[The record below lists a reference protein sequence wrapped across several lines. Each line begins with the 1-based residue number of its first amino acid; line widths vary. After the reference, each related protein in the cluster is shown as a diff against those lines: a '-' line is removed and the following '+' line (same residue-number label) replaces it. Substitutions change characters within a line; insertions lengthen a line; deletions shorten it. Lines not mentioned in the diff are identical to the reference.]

1 MIGAHTTYIVQLV
14 LGGFMAER
22 RSIEMY
28 SGRTGFPT
36 QLQLLTRVSN
46 AAACS
51 ALALSLG
58 LATVAQAAEVQDSK
72 TQLPTVKVEDTAVP
86 YKQETLSSPKYTEP
100 LRDTPQNITVITN
113 DLIQAQGVQS
123 LRDILS
129 NVPGIT
135 FGGAEGGNGYGDNII
150 LRGYDISNNSADI
163 TVDGVRDTGR
173 FTRSDSF
180 NLESVEVVKGANSVY
195 SGAGSIS
202 GTVNL
207 VTKSPKNEDVSTV
220 TAGLGTDNYQRA
232 TLDTNKVIG
241 EGAAFRLNLMTH
253 ANEVA
258 GRDYVEYER
267 WGIAPS
273 IAFGLDTDTKIVL
286 SAHFQDD
293 KGWNDYGVP
302 IRMGREVPGVA
313 RSNYY
318 GLNNLDGENTDSRSL
333 SASVEHRFNENL
345 SLRNLSRWSQ
355 VDGRFINTALQGRVC
370 IEAGEYPIGVSIAA
384 TPPAL
389 PPLLCTASGTYE
401 YSGGPRAAGRDS
413 VNTTALNQIDL
424 TWDFSTGG
432 VENTLV
438 LGNQI
443 STERGDR
450 ENQNYVATAGTI
462 KVTDL
467 YNPDSYWSGP
477 VNKTLAGKSNS
488 KLDVTAFYAS
498 NTFKFSPQWQ
508 ANIGLRYDHYTLDQ
522 ETFAFTGGALTGINT
537 DSTVKF
543 DDEIISGRI
552 GLVYKPQENASIY
565 ASYGSSANPTTPS
578 ANATC
583 NVNTN
588 CFTDPEESRNIEL
601 GTKWDLLEGKLGLTA
616 AIFRNEKTNARVP
629 SDTDSNSVVI
639 LEGESRVDGIELGVS
654 GQIRDNWSIFAGYVF
669 LDSETLQSV
678 SNTVAARDGDPQK
691 GHALANT
698 PENSGTVWTTY
709 SFASGV
715 DVSYGLRFAS
725 GSYIGNGPTT
735 LTTSDGEVTIDPKVP
750 SYLVHNAAASYILG
764 QVTLQLNLNN
774 LTNEEYFTSITTNPN
789 RWALPAPERSAIFSA
804 SYTF

>member
-1 MIGAHTTYIVQLV
+1 MASARISFGSSINHTQLHDSVSRIATSSLLV
-14 LGGFMAER
+14 LGMG
-22 RSIEMY
+22 
-28 SGRTGFPT
+28 
-36 QLQLLTRVSN
+36 LT
-46 AAACS
+46 A
-51 ALALSLG
+51 
-58 LATVAQAAEVQDSK
+58 VAQAAPAQEEK
-72 TQLPTVKVEDTAVP
+72 PQLPTVKVEDTAVP
-86 YKQETLSSPKYTEP
+86 YKAEKASSPKYTEP

-202 GTVNL
+202 GTVNM
-207 VTKSPKNEDVSTV
+207 VTKSPKNEDASTV
-220 TAGLGTDNYQRA
+220 SAGLGTDNYQRA

-241 EGAAFRLNLMTH
+241 EGVAFRLNLMTH

-318 GLNNLDGENTDSRSL
+318 GLHNLDGENTDSRSL
-333 SASVEHRFNENL
+333 SASVEHRFSENL

-370 IEAGEYPIGVSIAA
+370 IEAGEYPIGVSIAPTA
-384 TPPAL
+384 PAL
-389 PPLLCTASGTYE
+389 CVASGAYE

-413 VNTTALNQIDL
+413 INTTALNQIDL

-488 KLDVTAFYAS
+488 ELDVVAFYAS
-498 NTFKFSPQWQ
+498 NTLKFSPQWQ
-508 ANIGLRYDHYTLDQ
+508 ANIGLRYDHYTLSQ
-522 ETFAFTGGALTGINT
+522 ETFTVANGQITSPPAPPAGQRAAPPAF
-537 DSTVKF
+537 KF
-543 DDEIISGRI
+543 DDELISGRV
-552 GLVYKPQENASIY
+552 GVVYKPQENASIY

-578 ANATC
+578 SNATC
-583 NVNTN
+583 NFLTN
-588 CFTDPEESRNIEL
+588 CFTDPEKSRNIEL
-601 GTKWDLLEGKLGLTA
+601 GTKWDLLEGRLGLTA

-639 LEGESRVDGIELGVS
+639 LEGQSRVDGIELGVS

-678 SNTVAARDGDPQK
+678 SDAVAARDGDPQK

-725 GSYIGNGPTT
+725 GAYIGNGPTT
-735 LTTSDGEVTIDPKVP
+735 LTTSDGVVTIDPKVP
-750 SYLVHNAAASYILG
+750 SYVVHNAAVSYVIG
-764 QVTLQLNLNN
+764 QTTLQLNLNN

>member
-1 MIGAHTTYIVQLV
+1 MAASSLLVISMGVAASAH
-14 LGGFMAER
+14 
-22 RSIEMY
+22 
-28 SGRTGFPT
+28 
-36 QLQLLTRVSN
+36 
-46 AAACS
+46 
-51 ALALSLG
+51 
-58 LATVAQAAEVQDSK
+58 AAETQQEK
-72 TQLPTVKVEDTAVP
+72 TQLPTVKVEDSAIP
-86 YKQETLSSPKYTEP
+86 YKAETVSSPKYTEP

-150 LRGYDISNNSADI
+150 LRGYDISNNSSDI

-180 NLESVEVVKGANSVY
+180 NLESVEVIKGANSVY
-195 SGAGSIS
+195 SGAGSVS
-202 GTVNL
+202 GTVNM

-220 TAGLGTDNYQRA
+220 TAGIGTDNYQRA

-241 EGAAFRLNLMTH
+241 EGVAFRVNLMTH

-273 IAFGLDTDTKIVL
+273 IAFGLATDTKIVL

-302 IRMGREVPGVA
+302 IRMGREVPGVE

-318 GLNNLDGENTDSRSL
+318 GFHNLDGENTDSRSL
-333 SASVEHRFNENL
+333 SATVEHHFSNTL

-355 VDGRFINTALQGRVC
+355 VDARFINTALQGRVC
-370 IEAGEYPIGVSIAA
+370 IEAGEYPIGVAVPA
-384 TPPAL
+384 DNPP
-389 PPLLCTASGTYE
+389 PLCTASGTYE

-413 VNTTALNQIDL
+413 INTTALNQLDL
-424 TWDFSTGG
+424 TWDFSVGNI
-432 VENTLV
+432 ENTLV

-450 ENQNYVATAGTI
+450 QNFNYVNTAGTI
-462 KVTDL
+462 QVADL
-467 YNPDSYWSGP
+467 YNPNSYWAGP
-477 VNKTLAGKSNS
+477 VNKTLSGKSNS
-488 KLDVTAFYAS
+488 ELDVVAFYGS
-498 NTFKFSPQWQ
+498 NTIKFSPQWQ
-508 ANIGLRYDHYTLDQ
+508 ANIGLRYDHFTLSQ
-522 ETFAFTGGALTGINT
+522 ETFTVSNGQITSPTPPAAGEPFVPAAF
-537 DSTVKF
+537 KF
-543 DDEIISGRI
+543 DEELFSGRV

-565 ASYGSSANPTTPS
+565 ASYSSSANPTAPS

-583 NVNTN
+583 NYRTN
-588 CFTDPEESRNIEL
+588 CFTDPEKSRNYEL
-601 GTKWDLLEGKLGLTA
+601 GTKWDLFDNKLGLTA
-616 AIFRNEKTNARVP
+616 ALFRNEKTNARVP
-629 SDTDSNSVVI
+629 SDTEQNSVVI
-639 LEGESRVDGIELGVS
+639 LEGKSRVDGIELGVS
-654 GQIRDNWSIFAGYVF
+654 GQINDSWSVFAGYVY

-678 SNTVAARDGDPQK
+678 SDVVAARDGDPQK

-709 SFASGV
+709 TFDSGLGL
-715 DVSYGLRFAS
+715 SYGLRFAS
-725 GSYIGNGPTT
+725 GAYMSNGPTNIVTADGPVT
-735 LTTSDGEVTIDPKVP
+735 LDPKIP
-750 SYLVHNAAASYILG
+750 SYVVHNLAANYVIG
-764 QVTLQLNLNN
+764 QVTLQLNINN

>member
-1 MIGAHTTYIVQLV
+1 MARAQLSSRSSPNHAQLRDS
-14 LGGFMAER
+14 LGR
-22 RSIEMY
+22 
-28 SGRTGFPT
+28 
-36 QLQLLTRVSN
+36 
-46 AAACS
+46 AATS
-51 ALALSLG
+51 SLLALGMG
-58 LATVAQAAEVQDSK
+58 LAVAAQAAPPQEEK
-72 TQLPTVKVEDTAVP
+72 PQLPTVKVEDTAVP
-86 YKQETLSSPKYTEP
+86 YKAEKVSSPKHTEP

-150 LRGYDISNNSADI
+150 LRGYDISNNSSDI

-195 SGAGSIS
+195 SGAGSVA
-202 GTVNL
+202 GTVNM
-207 VTKSPKNEDVSTV
+207 VTKSPKNEDTSTV

-232 TLDTNKVIG
+232 TLDANKVIG
-241 EGAAFRLNLMTH
+241 DGVAVRVNLMTH

-302 IRMGREVPGVA
+302 IRLGREVPGVA

-318 GLNNLDGENTDSRSL
+318 GFHNLDGENTDSRSL
-333 SASVEHRFNENL
+333 SATVEHHFSDTL

-355 VDGRFINTALQGRVC
+355 VDGRFVNTALQGRVC
-370 IEAGEYPIGVSIAA
+370 IEAGEYPLGVSVTAS
-384 TPPAL
+384 TPVCA
-389 PPLLCTASGTYE
+389 ASGTYE
-401 YSGGPRAAGRDS
+401 YSGGPRATGRDS
-413 VNTTALNQIDL
+413 INTTALNQLDL
-424 TWDFSTGG
+424 TWDFSVGS

-443 STERGDR
+443 SSERGDR
-450 ENQNYVATAGTI
+450 QNFNYINTSGTI
-462 KVTDL
+462 QVADL
-467 YNPDSYWSGP
+467 YNPNSYWAGP
-477 VNKTLAGKSNS
+477 VNKTLSGKSNS
-488 KLDVTAFYAS
+488 ELDVVAFYAS
-498 NTFKFSPQWQ
+498 NTVKFSPQWQ

-522 ETFAFTGGALTGINT
+522 ETFAFENGLLNGINEE
-537 DSTVKF
+537 STVKF
-543 DDEIISGRI
+543 DDEVFSGRV

-565 ASYGSSANPTTPS
+565 ASYGTSANPTTPS

-583 NVNTN
+583 NVTTN
-588 CFTDPEESRNIEL
+588 CFTEPEKSRNIEL
-601 GTKWDLLEGKLGLTA
+601 GTKWDLYDGKLGLTA
-616 AIFRNEKTNARVP
+616 AVFRNEKTNARVRA
-629 SDTDSNSVVI
+629 DTGDATVI

-654 GQIRDNWSIFAGYVF
+654 GQIKENWSIFAGYVF

-678 SNTVAARDGDPQK
+678 SDRVAARDGDPQK

-698 PENSGTVWTTY
+698 PEHSGTVWTTY
-709 SFASGV
+709 TFDFGL
-715 DVSYGLRFAS
+715 DLSYGLRFAS
-725 GSYIGNGPTT
+725 GAHMSNGPTT
-735 LTTSDGEVTIDPKVP
+735 ITTADGGVTLDPKIP
-750 SYLVHNAAASYILG
+750 SYVVHNLAANYVIG
-764 QVTLQLNLNN
+764 QTTLQLNLNN
-774 LTNEEYFTSITTNPN
+774 LTNEEYFTSVATNPN
-789 RWALPAPERSAIFSA
+789 RWAVPAPERSAIFTA

>member
-1 MIGAHTTYIVQLV
+1 MARARLLSRSFPNHAQLRDS
-14 LGGFMAER
+14 LGR
-22 RSIEMY
+22 
-28 SGRTGFPT
+28 
-36 QLQLLTRVSN
+36 
-46 AAACS
+46 AATS
-51 ALALSLG
+51 SLLALGMG
-58 LATVAQAAEVQDSK
+58 LSVAAQAAPAQEEK
-72 TQLPTVKVEDTAVP
+72 PQLPTVKVEDTAVP
-86 YKQETLSSPKYTEP
+86 YKAEKVSSPKYTEP

-150 LRGYDISNNSADI
+150 LRGYDISNNSSDI

-195 SGAGSIS
+195 SGAGSVA
-202 GTVNL
+202 GTVNM
-207 VTKSPKNEDVSTV
+207 VTKSPKNENASTV
-220 TAGLGTDNYQRA
+220 SAGLGTDNYQRA

-241 EGAAFRLNLMTH
+241 EGVAFRLNLMTH

-267 WGIAPS
+267 WGVAPS
-273 IAFGLDTDTKIVL
+273 IAFGLETDTKIVL

-293 KGWNDYGVP
+293 KGWTDYGVP
-302 IRMGREVPGVA
+302 IRLGREVPGVD

-318 GLNNLDGENTDSRSL
+318 GFHNLDGENTDSRSL
-333 SASVEHRFNENL
+333 SATVEHHFSDKL

-355 VDGRFINTALQGRVC
+355 VDARFINTALQGRVC
-370 IEAGEYPIGVSIAA
+370 IEAGEYPIGVAVPEDN
-384 TPPAL
+384 PPG
-389 PPLLCTASGTYE
+389 LCTASGTYE

-413 VNTTALNQIDL
+413 INTTALNQIDL
-424 TWDFSTGG
+424 TWDFSVGDI
-432 VENTLV
+432 ENTLV

-450 ENQNYVATAGTI
+450 ENFNYVNTSGTI
-462 KVTDL
+462 QVTDL
-467 YNPDSYWSGP
+467 YNPNSYWAGP
-477 VNKTLAGKSNS
+477 VNKTLSGKSNS
-488 KLDVTAFYAS
+488 ELDVVAFYGS
-498 NTFKFSPQWQ
+498 NTIKFSPQWQ
-508 ANIGLRYDHYTLDQ
+508 ANIGLRYDHYILDQ
-522 ETFAFTGGALTGINT
+522 ETFAFENGLLNGINEE
-537 DSTVKF
+537 STVKF
-543 DDEIISGRI
+543 DDEVFSGRV

-565 ASYGSSANPTTPS
+565 ASYGTSANPTTPS

-583 NVNTN
+583 NVTTN
-588 CFTDPEESRNIEL
+588 CFTEPEKSRNIEL
-601 GTKWDLLEGKLGLTA
+601 GTKWDLYDGKLGLTA
-616 AIFRNEKTNARVP
+616 AVFRNEKTNARVRA
-629 SDTDSNSVVI
+629 DTGDATVI

-654 GQIRDNWSIFAGYVF
+654 GQIKENWSIFAGYVF

-678 SNTVAARDGDPQK
+678 SDRVAERDGDPQK

-709 SFASGV
+709 TFDFGLGL
-715 DVSYGLRFAS
+715 SYGLRFAS
-725 GSYIGNGPTT
+725 GAYMSNGPTT
-735 LTTSDGEVTIDPKVP
+735 IETADGPVTLDPKVP
-750 SYLVHNAAASYILG
+750 SYVVHNLAANYIIG
-764 QVTLQLNLNN
+764 QITLQLNVNN
-774 LTNEEYFTSITTNPN
+774 LTNEEYFTTISTNPN
-789 RWALPAPERSAIFSA
+789 RWALPAPERSAIFTA

>member
-1 MIGAHTTYIVQLV
+1 MAASSLLVISMGVAASAH
-14 LGGFMAER
+14 
-22 RSIEMY
+22 
-28 SGRTGFPT
+28 
-36 QLQLLTRVSN
+36 
-46 AAACS
+46 
-51 ALALSLG
+51 
-58 LATVAQAAEVQDSK
+58 AAEAQQEK
-72 TQLPTVKVEDTAVP
+72 TQLPTVKVEDSAIP
-86 YKQETLSSPKYTEP
+86 YKAETVSSPKYTEP

-150 LRGYDISNNSADI
+150 LRGYDISNNSSDI

-180 NLESVEVVKGANSVY
+180 NLESVEVIKGANSVY
-195 SGAGSIS
+195 SGAGSVS
-202 GTVNL
+202 GTVNM

-220 TAGLGTDNYQRA
+220 TAGIGTDNYQRA

-241 EGAAFRLNLMTH
+241 EGVAFRVNLMTH

-273 IAFGLDTDTKIVL
+273 IAFGLATDTKIVL

-302 IRMGREVPGVA
+302 IRMGREVPGVE

-318 GLNNLDGENTDSRSL
+318 GFHNLDGENTDSRSL
-333 SASVEHRFNENL
+333 SATVEHHFSNTL

-355 VDGRFINTALQGRVC
+355 VDARFINTALQGRVC
-370 IEAGEYPIGVSIAA
+370 IEAGEYPIGVAVPA
-384 TPPAL
+384 DNPP
-389 PPLLCTASGTYE
+389 PLCTASGTYE

-413 VNTTALNQIDL
+413 INTTALNQLDL
-424 TWDFSTGG
+424 TWDFSVGNI
-432 VENTLV
+432 ENTLV

-450 ENQNYVATAGTI
+450 ENFNYVNTAGTI
-462 KVTDL
+462 QVADL
-467 YNPDSYWSGP
+467 YNPNSYWAGP
-477 VNKTLAGKSNS
+477 VNKTLSGKSNS
-488 KLDVTAFYAS
+488 ELDVVAFYGS
-498 NTFKFSPQWQ
+498 NTIKFSPQWQ
-508 ANIGLRYDHYTLDQ
+508 ANIGLRYDHFTLSQ
-522 ETFAFTGGALTGINT
+522 ETFTVSNGQITSPTPPAAGEPFVPAAF
-537 DSTVKF
+537 KF
-543 DDEIISGRI
+543 DEELFSGRV

-565 ASYGSSANPTTPS
+565 ASYSSSANPTAPS

-583 NVNTN
+583 NYRTN
-588 CFTDPEESRNIEL
+588 CFTDPEKSRNYEL
-601 GTKWDLLEGKLGLTA
+601 GTKWDLFDNKLGLTA
-616 AIFRNEKTNARVP
+616 ALFRNEKTNARVP
-629 SDTDSNSVVI
+629 SDTEQNSVVI

-654 GQIRDNWSIFAGYVF
+654 GQINDSWSVFAGYVF

-678 SNTVAARDGDPQK
+678 SNVVAARDGDPQK

-709 SFASGV
+709 TFDSGLGL
-715 DVSYGLRFAS
+715 SYGLRFAS
-725 GSYIGNGPTT
+725 GAYMSYGPTT
-735 LTTSDGEVTIDPKVP
+735 LVTEDGSVTLDPKIP
-750 SYLVHNAAASYILG
+750 SYVIHNLAANYVIG
-764 QVTLQLNLNN
+764 QATLQLNINN

-789 RWALPAPERSAIFSA
+789 RWALPAPERSAIFTA